1 MFFIL
6 NSELIIEKAKSMKV
20 YAILNYES
28 RIVSLR

>member
-20 YAILNYES
+20 HAILNYES